1 MAVDEL
7 KKASLQQA
15 DDFKANKIKTKN
27 NPNNTPDST
36 QDNWELAGK
45 TFSSRFL
52 LGTALYPS
60 PSIMQQAIRASG
72 SEIVTVSLRRQN
84 PAAHGGE
91 KFWEMLKQLP
101 VSLLPNTAG
110 CHSAKEAIVTAQMA
124 RELFDTNWIKLE
136 VIGNEYNLQPDP
148 FGLVEAAKELNS
160 QGFEVFPYCTD
171 DLIVCEKLVEA
182 GCKVLMP
189 WGAPIGTGKGII
201 NPYALRSLRSH
212 FSGTQLIVDAGI
224 GAPSHAVEAMQLGFD
239 GVLLNTA
246 VALATSPVKMA
257 KAFKYALQAGR
268 LAYHAGIMPERDIAQ
283 PSTPTLGTPFWQQ
296 IE

>member
-1 MAVDEL
+1 MKTDLTENLNSQPEL
-7 KKASLQQA
+7 RPN
-15 DDFKANKIKTKN
+15 ANELSVESWT
-27 NPNNTPDST
+27 
-36 QDNWELAGK
+36 LAGK
-45 TFSSRFL
+45 TFHSRFL

-60 PSIMQQAIRASG
+60 PTIMEQAIGASG
-72 SEIVTVSLRRQN
+72 AEIVTVSLRRQN
-84 PAAHGGE
+84 PAANGGE
-91 KFWEMLKQLP
+91 EFWGILKQLQL
-101 VSLLPNTAG
+101 SLLPNTAG
-110 CHSAKEAIVTAQMA
+110 CHSAQEAIVTAQMA
-124 RELFDTNWIKLE
+124 RELFDTRWIKLE

-148 FGLVEAAKELNS
+148 FALVEAAKELVS

-182 GCKVLMP
+182 GCEVLMP

-201 NPYALRSLRSH
+201 NPYALKSLRSH
-212 FSGTQLIVDAGI
+212 FKGIQLIVDAGI

-246 VALATSPVKMA
+246 VALATCPVKMA

-283 PSTPTLGTPFWQQ
+283 PSTPTIGTPFWQQ
-296 IE
+296 ID